1 MTTPDGLK
9 CNTIRKIAVFCGASS
24 GNSPEY
30 LQCARELGHEMVR
43 RGIGLVYGGGN
54 VGLMGEIAH
63 TVYNGL
69 GEESV
74 IGVIPEALQPREIS
88 GETVGEIRIV
98 PDMHTRKA
106 MMSAEADAFIGIPG
120 GFGTL
125 EELME
130 MVTWQQLGL
139 HTKPVGILNIAGY
152 YDHLLDF
159 FDHAVEEG
167 FVRQPSRD
175 IVIQSRDPRELI
187 EKLETYSPP
196 SSIIRL
202 ALEGKLLHNLRG

>member
-43 RGIGLVYGGGN
+43 RGIGLVYGGELTWHGPVQRLGLNTLYMNIYQSFIFCLPGGN

-74 IGVIPEALQPREIS
+74 IGVIPEALQPRE
-88 GETVGEIRIV
+88 VGAKRTTLSF
-98 PDMHTRKA
+98 HKA
-106 MMSAEADAFIGIPG
+106 SAI
-120 GFGTL
+120 
-125 EELME
+125 
-130 MVTWQQLGL
+130 QQM
-139 HTKPVGILNIAGY
+139 Y
-152 YDHLLDF
+152 YLS
-159 FDHAVEEG
+159 AVEELCQK
-167 FVRQPSRD
+167 FVLCACRS
-175 IVIQSRDPRELI
+175 
-187 EKLETYSPP
+187 LERPLERLG
-196 SSIIRL
+196 SSQTCTPER
-202 ALEGKLLHNLRG
+202 